1 MAKFLTKARE
11 VLGINARNLL
21 YLSRY
26 NSRANKKF
34 ADDKIFT
41 KQFLE
46 SRGVGV
52 AKLFHVV
59 RQHTQLTSDFFDGL
73 PDSFVVKP
81 NRGFAGGGILVI
93 TKKNDTR
100 KR

>member
-1 MAKFLTKARE
+1 MIFSKDSAAI
-11 VLGINARNLL
+11 LGMNARNLL
-21 YLSRY
+21 YISRY
-26 NSRANKKF
+26 NSAASKKF

-52 AKLFHVV
+52 AKLYQIVKNQ
-59 RQHTQLTSDFFDGL
+59 RQLTHEFFAGL
-73 PDSFVVKP
+73 PESFVIKP

-93 TKKNDTR
+93 VGKKG
-100 KR
+100 KH